1 MSLGH
6 LSVHCSCCSL
16 RPRRWLT
23 RGPRCAAGWAVCNG
37 YVKSGG
43 VRLSMRAAR
52 PGSAPGE
59 WVTLA
64 YGCRGRT
71 VISFCLSCW
80 RRSRSKA
87 KPSQFVRIGRLK
99 EPLAKQGAR
108 VGGRR
113 EEKKLEYRDGPPAG
127 AWSSSFLGLGG
138 EGKRGGI
145 AHFQQLQRS
154 RREK

>member
-1 MSLGH
+1 
-6 LSVHCSCCSL
+6 
-16 RPRRWLT
+16 
-23 RGPRCAAGWAVCNG
+23 VCNG

-99 EPLAKQGAR
+99 ESRWQSKVRGW
-108 VGGRR
+108 VG
-113 EEKKLEYRDGPPAG
+113 EEKKKKTRIQRRPARG
-127 AWSSSFLGLGG
+127 GLVFFVPWVGRRGKERRHCTLSAVAAEQEGKVG
-138 EGKRGGI
+138 EGN
-145 AHFQQLQRS
+145 LQTCLLSRLCWRASHLNLLRS
-154 RREK
+154 CMCMI

>member
-1 MSLGH
+1 
-6 LSVHCSCCSL
+6 
-16 RPRRWLT
+16 
-23 RGPRCAAGWAVCNG
+23 
-37 YVKSGG
+37 
-43 VRLSMRAAR
+43 MRAAR

-99 EPLAKQGAR
+99 ESRWQSKVRGW
-108 VGGRR
+108 VG
-113 EEKKLEYRDGPPAG
+113 EEKKKKLEYRDGPPAG